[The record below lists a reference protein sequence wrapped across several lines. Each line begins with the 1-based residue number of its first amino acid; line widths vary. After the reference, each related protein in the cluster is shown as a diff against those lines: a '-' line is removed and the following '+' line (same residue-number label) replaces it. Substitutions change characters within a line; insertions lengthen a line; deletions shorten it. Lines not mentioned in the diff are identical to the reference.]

1 MIGRVLVYLNMFGD
15 REVVLFFIRVRLV
28 LKRR

>member
-1 MIGRVLVYLNMFGD
+1 MIGRVLVYLNMVGD